1 MQNRIKVVVADRIF
15 HLTTSD
21 NEEYVRKVA
30 SYVDDQVKQLSEA
43 SNASTLDAGIMAA
56 LDIADSYF
64 KEQAASENLRRQVK
78 EYADEAARLK
88 AELNRS
94 RAQQARPAPQPEPEP
109 EPETQPEP
117 EEVLPEPEEQPAP
130 QPEPPRQEPPRQE
143 PQGRRHKGRR

>member
-94 RAQQARPAPQPEPEP
+94 LAQQARPAPPPEPEP

-117 EEVLPEPEEQPAP
+117 EEVLPEPEEQPAS
-130 QPEPPRQEPPRQE
+130 QPEPPRQE

>member
-64 KEQAASENLRRQVK
+64 K
-78 EYADEAARLK
+78 
-88 AELNRS
+88 
-94 RAQQARPAPQPEPEP
+94 
-109 EPETQPEP
+109 
-117 EEVLPEPEEQPAP
+117 
-130 QPEPPRQEPPRQE
+130 
-143 PQGRRHKGRR
+143 